1 MEEDRRVRHT
11 KKRIREALLDCLV
24 TGSLDKVTV
33 KKIYEIADINRTTF
47 YAHYYDPYILYE
59 QIEKEVID
67 GLTLFLANFQDRTMD
82 YEKLLE
88 CLLLYFS
95 EYSREFLM
103 LTKTN
108 SVSFRKA
115 FIDQISKYDF
125 LPQFKN
131 AEDII
136 YAQDYYING
145 VLSVVTR
152 WLAEGQKKSITEMV
166 SLIVL
171 LTGKDTRR

>member
-1 MEEDRRVRHT
+1 MVKNKIAILIDAENVDPTYADQIFSYADTLGDATVREIFGAGIALNEWVEPIMEYD

-88 CLLLYFS
+88 CILLYFFGIQQ
-95 EYSREFLM
+95 R
-103 LTKTN
+103 N
-108 SVSFRKA
+108 SDVNKNKQR
-115 FIDQISKYDF
+115 IIS
-125 LPQFKN
+125 QG
-131 AEDII
+131 I
-136 YAQDYYING
+136 Y
-145 VLSVVTR
+145 
-152 WLAEGQKKSITEMV
+152 
-166 SLIVL
+166 
-171 LTGKDTRR
+171 

>member
-1 MEEDRRVRHT
+1 
-11 KKRIREALLDCLV
+11 
-24 TGSLDKVTV
+24 
-33 KKIYEIADINRTTF
+33 
-47 YAHYYDPYILYE
+47 
-59 QIEKEVID
+59 
-67 GLTLFLANFQDRTMD
+67 
-82 YEKLLE
+82 
-88 CLLLYFS
+88 
-95 EYSREFLM
+95 M

-108 SVSFRKA
+108 GVSFRKV

-125 LPQFKN
+125 LPQIKN

>member
-1 MEEDRRVRHT
+1 MVKNKIAILIDAENVDPTYADQIFSYADTLGDATVREIFGAGIALNEWVEPIMEYD

-47 YAHYYDPYILYE
+47 YAHYNDPYILYE

-88 CLLLYFS
+88 CILLYFFGIQQ
-95 EYSREFLM
+95 R
-103 LTKTN
+103 N
-108 SVSFRKA
+108 SDVNKNKRR
-115 FIDQISKYDF
+115 IIS
-125 LPQFKN
+125 QG
-131 AEDII
+131 I
-136 YAQDYYING
+136 Y
-145 VLSVVTR
+145 
-152 WLAEGQKKSITEMV
+152 
-166 SLIVL
+166 
-171 LTGKDTRR
+171 

>member
-1 MEEDRRVRHT
+1 MVKNKIAILIDAENVDPTYADQIFSYADTLGDATVREIFGAGIALNEWVEPIMEYD

-88 CLLLYFS
+88 CILLYFFGIQQ
-95 EYSREFLM
+95 R
-103 LTKTN
+103 N
-108 SVSFRKA
+108 SDVNKNKRR
-115 FIDQISKYDF
+115 IIS
-125 LPQFKN
+125 QG
-131 AEDII
+131 I
-136 YAQDYYING
+136 Y
-145 VLSVVTR
+145 
-152 WLAEGQKKSITEMV
+152 
-166 SLIVL
+166 
-171 LTGKDTRR
+171 